1 MRVTLKD
8 ISRET
13 GLSISTVSR
22 ALSRSKRTHTD
33 TENVIF
39 ECATKLGYPF
49 FNLKQSE
56 KKLSVALVTDYF
68 EGEFYASLFQ
78 GFCKAACSIDA
89 EIFLFELHNQKKKN
103 YKKSTL
109 EYLVE
114 LSKNYS
120 AICLFHPE
128 LGNFKHKDIIAA
140 LGDYPV
146 ISLNPIQNP
155 KLDTVTFDSYS
166 GGYIVAKHFF
176 ELGYKKMGVISGP
189 TNRVESLL
197 RKNGFT
203 DYISQKKGVNLVWDF
218 KGDYTEK
225 YGVKAFHNFKK
236 SKIKDVAIFSSND
249 YTAFGFINSA
259 SQSNYSIPN
268 DFIIAGY
275 DDMSFCKTFN
285 PMLTSVNT
293 DYNELG
299 RVALMLIKNRL
310 EKKHS
315 NYGHLN
321 LVPVSLKQRNST
333 KIHT

>member
-8 ISRET
+8 ISKET
-13 GLSISTVSR
+13 GFSISTVSR
-22 ALSRSKRTHTD
+22 ALSRSKKTHSE
-33 TENVIF
+33 TENIIF
-39 ECATKLGYPF
+39 NCAKKLGYPF

-68 EGEFYASLFQ
+68 KGEFYASLFQ
-78 GFCKAACSIDA
+78 GFCKAASGIDA

-103 YKKSTL
+103 YNKSTL
-109 EYLVE
+109 EYLIE

-128 LGNFKHKDIIAA
+128 LENFKHKDIITA

-176 ELGYKKMGVISGP
+176 ELGYRKMGIISGP
-189 TNRVESLL
+189 SNRVESLL
-197 RKNGFT
+197 RKNGFI
-203 DYISQKKGVNLVWDF
+203 DYISRKKEIDLVWEF
-218 KGDYTEK
+218 EGDYTEK
-225 YGVKAFHNFKK
+225 YGKKAFEHFKK
-236 SKIKDVAIFSSND
+236 SKIKNIAIFSSND

-259 SQSNYSIPN
+259 YNNKYDIPN

-275 DDMSFCKTFN
+275 DNLSFCKTYN
-285 PMLTSVNT
+285 PRLTSVNT
-293 DYNELG
+293 DYVELG
-299 RVALMLIKNRL
+299 RVALSLIKNRI
-310 EKKHS
+310 EKKYS
-315 NYGHLN
+315 NYGHLS
-321 LVPVSLKQRNST
+321 LVPVSLKQRDST
-333 KIHT
+333 NLHK